1 MGEPRRASSRRAAP
15 EPPEPRKLEVSI
27 GIDAVAGASSFDRLV
42 HDRMRLGILSALAV
56 SDGLGFTDL
65 RTILETTDGNLSA
78 HARKLEDAG
87 YIAIAKT
94 FRDRVPYTEYR
105 ITAAGRAALDDYL
118 DHMESLVRAVRGAG
132 DSDPS

>member
-1 MGEPRRASSRRAAP
+1 MST
-15 EPPEPRKLEVSI
+15 
-27 GIDAVAGASSFDRLV
+27 GIDAVAGASSFDRVV

-56 SDGLGFTDL
+56 SEGLGFTDL

-87 YIAIAKT
+87 YIAIDKT
-94 FRDRVPYTEYR
+94 YRYRVPYTEYR
-105 ITAAGRAALDDYL
+105 ITAAGRAALDNYL

-132 DSDPS
+132 DSDHS